1 MRLLKLSTSV
11 VSLHPP
17 CPTLYSA
24 MPNLILM
31 LLRFPFGLFRAQ
43 AGMQAG
49 IIALRHQV
57 IVLQRTQKA
66 KRPDLH
72 RADRWLWVWLSQLWS
87 GWRSALII
95 VKPQTVL
102 NWHRKGFRWYWTWKI
117 RHGETGRPRI
127 ARETRDLI
135 RTMMFSFCCLID
147 IRRSTIF
154 RHHAPPRL

>member
-11 VSLHPP
+11 VSLHPHAQP
-17 CPTLYSA
+17 YI
-24 MPNLILM
+24 PNLILM
-31 LLRFPFGLFRAQ
+31 LLSFPFGLFRTRA
-43 AGMQAG
+43 AMQAE
-49 IIALRHQV
+49 IFALRHQV
-57 IVLQRTQKA
+57 IVLQRTQKT